1 MIHQYWQK
9 KRLLVLSII
18 AATSFLLS
26 ITSSSMVNA
35 KLFDGPV
42 DRLPLEERVSL
53 RRGELVFTG
62 SDGNYVSRLLITTS
76 LDNAWQVLTDYENFA
91 DFLPGVTSS
100 ELLESTGDRKV
111 FEQTNKIKTL
121 VFSIESRVQVATT
134 ETYPEQIAFQAVD
147 GDLETM
153 DGTWMLEAVSP
164 YPSAPPDRVLLTH
177 KVMVEPANAPSNG
190 IFFSI
195 YEDRLQETLEA
206 IKTEAE
212 RRSTV
217 VNNY

>member
-100 ELLESTGDRKV
+100 ELLESSGDRKV

>member
-1 MIHQYWQK
+1 LIHQYWQK

-100 ELLESTGDRKV
+100 ELLESSGDRKV

>member
-1 MIHQYWQK
+1 LIHQYWQK

-18 AATSFLLS
+18 AATSFLLN

>member
-26 ITSSSMVNA
+26 IASSSMVNA

>member
-26 ITSSSMVNA
+26 IASSSMVNA

-100 ELLESTGDRKV
+100 ELLESSGDRKV

>member
-26 ITSSSMVNA
+26 IASSSMVNA

-62 SDGNYVSRLLITTS
+62 SNGNYVSRLLITTS

-100 ELLESTGDRKV
+100 ELLESSGDRKV